1 MNLVTRALPN
11 DNYLWW
17 IYGAEDTEWFWS
29 RFQAGGGFYESQW
42 LTISHR
48 PVIAPSEAGII
59 DLSGNNTFVDP
70 RDADA
75 VTFDIDG
82 RHMILPRNVEYFD
95 SSLATTTEI
104 RWLEHFGAT
113 TDGSLDI
120 LFADVGNHDFDFT
133 AAIKDSSL
141 HLGAGWDRVDLI
153 DHRDI
158 PGEQYWALIRR
169 DDNELDAYSLL
180 TGRRIRMEDGL
191 ESRNGLAG
199 KHNFGEVEIL
209 TLADS
214 RNGGTPVYKPGED
227 LPSGRGTPTN
237 IDLRSDGATHTDS
250 FNLAYFNFIRYTSDN
265 VWVGEATIHDGTD
278 YSTPSDRRV
287 ATDKNIYL
295 NSGYGYDAPVLAG
308 QLSVIG
314 QSRNGT
320 HDLIVA
326 EQATAI
332 DGKFRL
338 YTFNVASE
346 LYNEFNEVFLGSGS
360 DDASD
365 KSSIGG
371 SDWSDRVALYGFG
384 GEDVLKGG
392 AGRDYIFGGQSVYN
406 QLNTGETGNQVTGGT
421 GADYFGVGNTN
432 SLGAVTG
439 ANSTVGTPSTTGAFH
454 QGYATDV
461 IMDWH
466 AGQDTVVVLSNGVAV
481 IAGLRDGNSV
491 VSLTG
496 SNTIDLR
503 DYAAVATSDQDFDG
517 ARGGDNWD
525 QTQSLDY
532 IYNNQATRDANS
544 ITNEADRTV
553 VNNGLIVARGLDG
566 NDTLHASAGADYL
579 YGNKG
584 ADLISLAEG
593 GADRVYL
600 DTFDASLVGSNT
612 ASIYV
617 SSFDVADDQFFVNK
631 RVIDSFYSAG
641 SNRALVAADVTGTY
655 TSALRY
661 NPKQN
666 YLHDVFY
673 SPSIYDNNASHAS
686 NDGAGAFGDN
696 SRDNTQAFGG
706 ADGTTFGIGV
716 GMVAAGIALQFVPFG
731 GIAGKILIASGTA
744 LGGAATVI
752 VTDEHKN
759 ATFSGNVGNYLNVI
773 TSDTLQAA
781 GATAVASSV
790 AKSNDNVRFL
800 DFFGGSDA
808 GDGFVPVVEFTAH
821 AGQGIY
827 GYFALHSNTETFV
840 FLVASNDNLVENSEA
855 IKVAEINGLLTADDF
870 KVYDGEADIYNVGVE
885 PAVVIMQPTV
895 VSVRDTGGTP
905 DEGLTDDLI
914 DDVQNPIEIDI
925 QLNGAPSAGSF
936 LRVYD
941 GRTLIYDGGAGSLV
955 NGLVDQIAFNA
966 ATNTFTVR
974 DGRAIGTVATQSD
987 FDGNGDPYPI
997 TQDNSFVLRDS
1008 VVNYSIML
1016 VDGATRIPTRAS
1028 SGAITVSGGNNTIDG
1043 GAGSDTLNITGT
1055 SDFLNSA
1062 ADGNIVRIETILV
1075 TASDTNGDRVIDGGD
1090 DTPIVDLRN
1099 QTEGFAI
1106 YGSSI
1111 ADSLVGGSGNDTFVG
1126 LGGQD
1131 TVNLGFGGADQVTF
1145 TYSDTNLGADTLY
1158 DVIIGTSSNDEIYV
1172 GPSSLA
1178 DTDNDG
1184 LVDDPVSGFDDRDG
1198 DSTRLMYEI
1207 GSGGNIKVA
1216 SGTELLVVT
1225 GNQLGSSGDL
1235 TQDIATALGATFD
1248 LSGLDGRAPSAS
1260 TGASGATN
1268 SSVLFAVQSNTAGYY
1283 WVGRYQDT
1291 GNDDTIANAT
1301 EIEVFAHVQSSNILD
1316 NFWLPTVEAPQKLSI
1331 TLPADTGPT
1340 EADGS
1345 RYYTQNLGVT
1355 VTGLAAGHQVL
1366 YSLDGGA
1373 NWTFNAVGD
1382 TTFNLSDNTSYNVG
1396 DIVVRA
1402 YDATGF
1408 SAPAIGTLI
1417 AAASLP
1423 TGNYSAEISANVR
1436 AVTTDNIAPNA
1447 PASAPDLAAADDNG
1461 PSNTDNITTQ
1471 TSSLTF
1477 AGAVESYSLV
1487 EIYSAST
1494 LKGTATA
1501 DASGNYSVD
1510 VSLALG
1516 RNTVTIKAS
1525 DLAGNFSS
1533 SSPALE
1539 VIVSYQDIS
1548 SGASL
1553 GSTSGLVQINNTN
1566 FATAETVNSTI
1577 YVNPDVTTTDTT
1589 QYISWWSMGDHGEVL
1604 AQQYGLVAIGD
1615 AYLNGDETI
1624 VYDAG
1629 SAASIIS
1636 GMTVDAAWTNAKAF
1650 FMYEGN
1656 AYAGA
1661 DQASNP
1667 WADSNRAVLWY
1678 WGDTGDGVAQTN
1690 ELILVADRYDL
1701 AGPTLNDLR
1710 YVLDVV

>member
-17 IYGAEDTEWFWS
+17 IYGAGDTEWFWS

-59 DLSGNNTFVDP
+59 DLSGNNAFVDP

-295 NSGYGYDAPVLAG
+295 NSGYDYDAPVLAG

-326 EQATAI
+326 EQATAL

-384 GEDVLKGG
+384 DEDVLKGG

-406 QLNTGETGNQVTGGT
+406 QLNAGETGNQVTGGT

-481 IAGLRDGNSV
+481 IAGLRDGNGV
-491 VSLTG
+491 VSLAG

-503 DYAAVATSDQDFDG
+503 DYAAIATSDQDFDG

-553 VNNGLIVARGLDG
+553 VNNGLIVARGL
-566 NDTLHASAGADYL
+566 NDDDTVHGSAGADYL

-584 ADLISLAEG
+584 SDLISLSEG
-593 GADRVYL
+593 GADRVYF
-600 DTFDASLVGSNT
+600 DTFDASLVASNT

-631 RVIDSFYSAG
+631 RVIDSFFSAG

-655 TSALRY
+655 ASALGY
-661 NPKQN
+661 DPKQN
-666 YLHDVFY
+666 FLHDVFY
-673 SPSIYDNNASHAS
+673 SPSIYDSNASHAS

-696 SRDNTQAFGG
+696 SRDVTESFGG
-706 ADGTTFGIGV
+706 SDGTTFGIGV

-759 ATFSGNVGNYLNVI
+759 ATFSGDVGNYLNVI
-773 TSDTLQAA
+773 TSSTLQTV
-781 GATAVASSV
+781 GGSNVATDTSKAD
-790 AKSNDNVRFL
+790 DNVRFL

-855 IKVAEINGLLTADDF
+855 IKVAEINGLLTAGDF

-914 DDVQNPIEIDI
+914 DDVQNPIDIDI
-925 QLNGAPSAGSF
+925 QLNGAPSVGSF

-941 GRTLIYDGGAGSLV
+941 GRTLIYDGGAGYLV

-966 ATNTFTVR
+966 GTNTFTIR
-974 DGRAIGTVATQSD
+974 DGRPIGTVATQTD

-997 TQDNSFVLRDS
+997 TQDNNFVLRDS

-1016 VDGATRIPTRAS
+1016 VDGATAIPTRAS
-1028 SGAITVSGGNNTIDG
+1028 SGPITVSGGNNTIDG
-1043 GAGSDTLNITGT
+1043 ETGSDTLNITGT
-1055 SDFLNSA
+1055 SDYLNSA
-1062 ADGNIVRIETILV
+1062 SDSQLVRIESIFV
-1075 TASDTNGDRVIDGGD
+1075 SAKDTNGDRVIDGAD
-1090 DTPIVDLRN
+1090 DTPVVDLRN
-1099 QTEGFAI
+1099 QTEGFTI

-1111 ADSLVGGSGNDTFVG
+1111 ADSLVGGGGNDTFLG

-1131 TVNLGFGGADQVTF
+1131 TINFGFGGADQVAF
-1145 TYSDTNLGADTLY
+1145 TYSNDNLGVDTSY
-1158 DVIIGTSSNDEIYV
+1158 DVILGASSNDEIYV
-1172 GPSSLA
+1172 GPSGVA

-1184 LVDDPVSGFDDRDG
+1184 QADDPVSGFDDRDG
-1198 DSTRLMYEI
+1198 DATRLMYEASTT
-1207 GSGGNIKVA
+1207 GANAAVA
-1216 SGTELLVVT
+1216 SGTELLIVSNSVVGAT
-1225 GNQLGSSGDL
+1225 GDL
-1235 TQDIATALGATFD
+1235 TASIAAALDSAFD
-1248 LSGLDGRAPSAS
+1248 VDSLDGRAPSATTGLESDTSS
-1260 TGASGATN
+1260 TA
-1268 SSVLFAVQSNTAGYY
+1268 SSVLFAVKSNEADKW
-1283 WVGRYQDT
+1283 WVGRYEDSA
-1291 GNDDTIANAT
+1291 GPADGFVSGDD
-1301 EIEVFAHVQSSNILD
+1301 IEVFALVETNDIYNS
-1316 NFWLPTVEAPQKLSI
+1316 FWLPTVQAPQALLLN
-1331 TLPADTGPT
+1331 LPLDTGPT
-1340 EADGS
+1340 EASGTL
-1345 RYYTQNLGVT
+1345 YTSNT
-1355 VTGLAAGHQVL
+1355 SFSVTGLQSGNSVY
-1366 YSLDGGA
+1366 YSLNGGS
-1373 NWTFNAVGD
+1373 W
-1382 TTFNLSDNTSYNVG
+1382 L
-1396 DIVVRA
+1396 
-1402 YDATGF
+1402 
-1408 SAPAIGTLI
+1408 SAPANMETVTLPQGTYSSI
-1417 AAASLP
+1417 RVRQVDE
-1423 TGNYSAEISANVR
+1423 TGSFANYSPISEVAESDRTVVID
-1436 AVTTDNIAPNA
+1436 TTA
-1447 PASAPDLAAADDNG
+1447 PAVVGFSTNYQNGGGYWDNVDYDGFWRWTFSDVSSMSATFSGGLVDLDNSD
-1461 PSNTDNITTQ
+1461 SNKLFSDFGYYGEVNAEGSFGFSWDG
-1471 TSSLTF
+1471 TSFTISHPGDVDETED
-1477 AGAVESYSLV
+1477 G
-1487 EIYSAST
+1487 
-1494 LKGTATA
+1494 
-1501 DASGNYSVD
+1501 VD
-1510 VSLALG
+1510 VYIYG
-1516 RNTVTIKAS
+1516 TVTVS
-1525 DLAGNFSS
+1525 DLAGN
-1533 SSPALE
+1533 
-1539 VIVSYQDIS
+1539 Q
-1548 SGASL
+1548 
-1553 GSTSGLVQINNTN
+1553 
-1566 FATAETVNSTI
+1566 
-1577 YVNPDVTTTDTT
+1577 
-1589 QYISWWSMGDHGEVL
+1589 
-1604 AQQYGLVAIGD
+1604 AI
-1615 AYLNGDETI
+1615 LTFTEFI
-1624 VYDAG
+1624 
-1629 SAASIIS
+1629 
-1636 GMTVDAAWTNAKAF
+1636 
-1650 FMYEGN
+1650 
-1656 AYAGA
+1656 
-1661 DQASNP
+1661 
-1667 WADSNRAVLWY
+1667 
-1678 WGDTGDGVAQTN
+1678 DG
-1690 ELILVADRYDL
+1690 
-1701 AGPTLNDLR
+1701 
-1710 YVLDVV
+1710 

>member
-17 IYGAEDTEWFWS
+17 IYGAGDTEWFWS

-227 LPSGRGTPTN
+227 LPSGRGTQTN

-295 NSGYGYDAPVLAG
+295 NSGYDYDAPVLAG

-365 KSSIGG
+365 KSTIGG

-406 QLNTGETGNQVTGGT
+406 QLNAGETGNQVTGGT

-439 ANSTVGTPSTTGAFH
+439 ANSTIGTQSTTGAFH
-454 QGYATDV
+454 QGYGTDV

-481 IAGLRDGNSV
+481 VAGLRDGSGV
-491 VSLTG
+491 VSLAG
-496 SNTIDLR
+496 SNTIDFR
-503 DYAAVATSDQDFDG
+503 DYAAIATSDQDFDG

-532 IYNNQATRDANS
+532 IYANQATRDANS

-566 NDTLHASAGADYL
+566 NDTLYGSAGSDYL

-584 ADLISLAEG
+584 ADLIVLSEG
-593 GADRVYL
+593 GTDRIYF
-600 DTFDASLVGSNT
+600 DTFDASLVSSNT

-617 SSFDVADDQFFVNK
+617 ADFDGVSDQFFVNK
-631 RVIDSFYSAG
+631 RVIDSFFAAG
-641 SNRALVAADVTGTY
+641 SNRSLSAVDVTGTY
-655 TSALRY
+655 TQASGY
-661 NPKQN
+661 NPGYN

-696 SRDNTQAFGG
+696 SLADTESFGG

-716 GMVAAGIALQFVPFG
+716 GMVAAGTALLFIPFVPVYVG
-731 GIAGKILIASGTA
+731 YALIASGTA
-744 LGGAATVI
+744 LGGAATI
-752 VTDEHKN
+752 ITTNEHRN
-759 ATFSGNVGNYLNVI
+759 ATYTGYVGNYLNVI
-773 TSDTLQAA
+773 TTDTNEQV
-781 GATAVASSV
+781 GSSAVATSV
-790 AKSNDNVRFL
+790 SRADNNVRFL

-808 GDGFVPVVEFTAH
+808 GDGFVPVVEFTQH

-827 GYFALHSNTETFV
+827 GYFALHSDTETFV
-840 FLVASNDNLVENSEA
+840 YLVASSDNLVENSEA
-855 IKVAEINGLLTADDF
+855 IKVAEINGILTANDF
-870 KVYDGEADIYNVGVE
+870 KVYDGEADIYNVGQE
-885 PAVVIMQPTV
+885 AAVVIMQPTV
-895 VSVRDTGGTP
+895 VSVRDNGVTP
-905 DEGLTDDLI
+905 DEGLQDDLI
-914 DDVQNPIEIDI
+914 DDVQNPIDI
-925 QLNGAPSAGSF
+925 SVQINGAPSEGSY
-936 LRVYD
+936 LKIYD
-941 GRTLIYDGGAGSLV
+941 GRTLIYDGGAQTLV
-955 NGLVDQIAFNA
+955 NANVDVLSFDVQ
-966 ATNTFTVR
+966 TNTFVVR
-974 DGRAIGTVATQSD
+974 DGRAIGTVATQTD
-987 FDGNGDPYPI
+987 VDGEGDPLPI
-997 TQDNSFVLRDS
+997 TGDNSFVLRDS
-1008 VVNYSIML
+1008 VVNYGVQL
-1016 VDGATRIPTRAS
+1016 VDGATGIPTRAS
-1028 SGAITVSGGNNTIDG
+1028 SGSITVTGGNNTIIG
-1043 GAGSDTLNITGT
+1043 GTGSDTLNVTGT
-1055 SDFLNSA
+1055 SDYLNNASDA
-1062 ADGNIVRIETILV
+1062 QLQGIEAILL
-1075 TASDTNGDRVIDGGD
+1075 TAEDTNGDMTIDASD
-1090 DTPIVDLRN
+1090 ASPFVNLSA
-1099 QTEGFAI
+1099 QTSAYQDSGVSGFNI
-1106 YGSSI
+1106 FGSSI
-1111 ADSLVGGSGNDTFVG
+1111 ADSIIGSQGDDTMIGGA
-1126 LGGQD
+1126 GQD
-1131 TVNLGFGGADQVTF
+1131 TISLASGGADRVSYG
-1145 TYSDTNLGADTLY
+1145 YSDAALGSDDTYDIITGVAD
-1158 DVIIGTSSNDEIYV
+1158 DDEIYV
-1172 GPSSLA
+1172 
-1178 DTDNDG
+1178 
-1184 LVDDPVSGFDDRDG
+1184 SGFADRDG
-1198 DSTRLMYEI
+1198 DATRLMYETATL
-1207 GSGGNIKVA
+1207 SSEMAVA
-1216 SGTELLVVT
+1216 SATELLVVS
-1225 GNQLGSSGDL
+1225 NSSVSSVGDVTANIAAALDSAFNL
-1235 TQDIATALGATFD
+1235 T
-1248 LSGLDGRAPSAS
+1248 GLDGNSPSTT
-1260 TGASGATN
+1260 TGGGSD
-1268 SSVLFAVQSNTAGYY
+1268 SSVLYAVRSDTGSY
-1283 WVGRYQDT
+1283 WVGRYEDV
-1291 GNDDTIANAT
+1291 GNDDTIDGNT
-1301 EIEVFAHVQSSNILD
+1301 EIEIFANVSSTNIL
-1316 NFWLPTVEAPQKLSI
+1316 NSFWLPTELAPQALTI
-1331 TLPADTGPT
+1331 NLPSTIDTGAG
-1340 EADGS
+1340 EL
-1345 RYYTQNLGVT
+1345 YTQSTTFSVGGLQSGNQVYYSLNGGSNWQTAAVNQTVISLNMNQSNDIRVRQVDGNNYSPETTAGANSVTPVT
-1355 VTGLAAGHQVL
+1355 VIWDDN
-1366 YSLDGGA
+1366 SP
-1373 NWTFNAVGD
+1373 D
-1382 TTFNLSDNTSYNVG
+1382 T
-1396 DIVVRA
+1396 
-1402 YDATGF
+1402 
-1408 SAPAIGTLI
+1408 AIG
-1417 AAASLP
+1417 
-1423 TGNYSAEISANVR
+1423 V
-1436 AVTTDNIAPNA
+1436 
-1447 PASAPDLAAADDNG
+1447 LAF
-1461 PSNTDNITTQ
+1461 T
-1471 TSSLTF
+1471 
-1477 AGAVESYSLV
+1477 
-1487 EIYSAST
+1487 
-1494 LKGTATA
+1494 
-1501 DASGNYSVD
+1501 
-1510 VSLALG
+1510 
-1516 RNTVTIKAS
+1516 
-1525 DLAGNFSS
+1525 
-1533 SSPALE
+1533 
-1539 VIVSYQDIS
+1539 
-1548 SGASL
+1548 SL
-1553 GSTSGLVQINNTN
+1553 GSYQQSTYNGKPYYIDVEFDTTPYEAFGGPAARIYFDFDDKADIDASRWNYVNVVKSVQVHDLSNTLSNYDGGLNDYGAAYIAVDEVGRVTINTNDIDGERTATSGIEPDFRLRVEFDIPLVGGGYQN
-1566 FATAETVNSTI
+1566 FI
-1577 YVNPDVTTTDTT
+1577 FDG
-1589 QYISWWSMGDHGEVL
+1589 YID
-1604 AQQYGLVAIGD
+1604 
-1615 AYLNGDETI
+1615 NGANI
-1624 VYDAG
+1624 A
-1629 SAASIIS
+1629 
-1636 GMTVDAAWTNAKAF
+1636 
-1650 FMYEGN
+1650 
-1656 AYAGA
+1656 
-1661 DQASNP
+1661 
-1667 WADSNRAVLWY
+1667 
-1678 WGDTGDGVAQTN
+1678 
-1690 ELILVADRYDL
+1690 
-1701 AGPTLNDLR
+1701 
-1710 YVLDVV
+1710 